1 MGPLGRKGI
10 SCRRRQES
18 QHMGKMSTHDWSIL
32 HGRAEAGEDIEAR
45 WYKALSLPFFPV
57 AMECF

>member
-1 MGPLGRKGI
+1 
-10 SCRRRQES
+10 
-18 QHMGKMSTHDWSIL
+18 MGKMSTHDWSIL

-45 WYKALSLPFFPV
+45 WCKALSLPFFPV